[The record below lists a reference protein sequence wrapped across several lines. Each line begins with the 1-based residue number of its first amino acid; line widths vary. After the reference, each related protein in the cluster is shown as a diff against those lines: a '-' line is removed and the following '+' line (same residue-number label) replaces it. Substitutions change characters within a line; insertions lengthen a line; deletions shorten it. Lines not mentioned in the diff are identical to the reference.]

1 MFQIIRRR
9 LLLSYLLVLG
19 TTLAGFAV
27 AVRIL
32 FAYSLNHEL
41 TARLITLGQGASSS
55 LELEQ
60 EQLKFKNDFPMQTL
74 LEQNQ
79 SLEWF
84 DHQGHSIARQG
95 HYTLNLPFVG
105 KNALQIQVGSPRIQ
119 GITIP
124 VINNDNGQLIGYVR
138 ASQSLEEYDEALR
151 HLDWGMLGGIAIA
164 LGLSGIGG
172 ILLTRQAMQ
181 PIERSFT
188 QLKQFTA
195 DASHELRSPLMAIAS
210 NAQVALRYP
219 EGIRPGDAEKFTI
232 IVSTVNQLTR
242 LAEDLLL
249 LARTDSQPLGP
260 YTMVRL
266 DTVLADLVQL
276 YQSQAAA
283 KTITL
288 KYSTTTSLYTRGDET
303 QLRRLFTNLIDNAL
317 NYTPAGG
324 QVEIRSRLLDSQ
336 IQVTVEDTGIGIAPD
351 QIHQVFDRFWRSE
364 SSRNYQSGGS
374 GLGLAIAQAIVQHHH
389 GSISVS
395 SELGKGTC
403 FSVRLPACSINNY
416 KCRENVDS

>member
-1 MFQIIRRR
+1 VFQTIRRR
-9 LLLSYLLVLG
+9 LLVSYLLVLG
-19 TTLAGFAV
+19 TTLVGFAV

-32 FAYSLNHEL
+32 FAYSLKHEL

-84 DHQGHSIARQG
+84 DHQGHSIAQQG
-95 HYTLNLPFVG
+95 RYILNLPFVG
-105 KNALQIQVGSPRIQ
+105 KNAIQTQSGNPRIQ
-119 GITIP
+119 GITLP
-124 VINNDNGQLIGYVR
+124 VTNNDNGQLIGYVR

-164 LGLSGIGG
+164 LGLSGTGG

-181 PIERSFT
+181 PIERNFS

-219 EGIRPGDAEKFTI
+219 DGIRPGDAEKFTI
-232 IVSTVNQLTR
+232 IVSTVKQLTR
-242 LAEDLLL
+242 LTEDLLL
-249 LARTDSQPLGP
+249 LARTGSQPLGT
-260 YTMVRL
+260 YTIVRL
-266 DTVLADLVQL
+266 DAVLTELMQL

-288 KYSTTTSLYTRGDET
+288 KYTATTSLWTRGDET

-324 QVEIRSRLLDSQ
+324 QVEVHSRLLDSQ
-336 IQVTVEDTGIGIAPD
+336 IHVAVEDTGIGIAPE
-351 QIHQVFDRFWRSE
+351 QIHQVFDRFWRAE

-374 GLGLAIAQAIVQHHH
+374 GLGLAIAQAIAQQHQ

-395 SELGKGTC
+395 SELGKGAC
-403 FSVRLPACSINNY
+403 FSVRLPACSISNDKY
-416 KCRENVDS
+416 RENVDS

>member
-1 MFQIIRRR
+1 MFQTIRRR
-9 LLLSYLLVLG
+9 LLLSYLLVLAI
-19 TTLAGFAV
+19 TLVGFAV

-32 FAYSLNHEL
+32 FAYSLKHEL

-74 LEQNQ
+74 LEENQ

-84 DHQGHSIARQG
+84 DYQGHPIARQG
-95 HYTLNLPFVG
+95 RYILNLPFVG
-105 KNALQIQVGSPRIQ
+105 KNAVQTQSGNPRIQ

-164 LGLSGIGG
+164 LGLSGTGG
-172 ILLTRQAMQ
+172 VLLTRQAMQ

-219 EGIRPGDAEKFTI
+219 DGIRPGDAEKFTI
-232 IVSTVNQLTR
+232 IISTVKQLTR
-242 LAEDLLL
+242 LTEDMLL
-249 LARTDSQPLGP
+249 LARTGSQPLGL
-260 YTMVRL
+260 YTRVRL

-288 KYSTTTSLYTRGDET
+288 KYTATSPLWTRGDET
-303 QLRRLFTNLIDNAL
+303 QLRRLFMNLIDNAL
-317 NYTPAGG
+317 SYTPEGG
-324 QVEIRSRLLDSQ
+324 QVEVRSHLLDSQ
-336 IQVTVEDTGIGIAPD
+336 IQVAVEDTGIGIALE
-351 QIHQVFDRFWRSE
+351 QINQVFDRFWRAE

-374 GLGLAIAQAIVQHHH
+374 GLGLAIAQAIVQQHQ

-403 FSVRLPACSINNY
+403 FSVRLSACSISND
-416 KCRENVDS
+416 KRRENVDH

>member
-55 LELEQ
+55 LEQEQ

-84 DHQGHSIARQG
+84 DDQGHSLARQG
-95 HYTLNLPFVG
+95 HYTLNAPFLSR
-105 KNALQIQVGSPRIQ
+105 NAVQIQAGNPRIQ

-151 HLDWGMLGGIAIA
+151 HLDWGMLGGITIA

-172 ILLTRQAMQ
+172 VLLTRQAMQ

-232 IVSTVNQLTR
+232 IVSTVKQLTR
-242 LAEDLLL
+242 LTEDLLL
-249 LARTDSQPLGP
+249 LARTGSQPLGT
-260 YTMVRL
+260 YTIVRL
-266 DTVLADLVQL
+266 DTVLEDLVQL
-276 YQSQAAA
+276 YQSQAMAR
-283 KTITL
+283 TITL
-288 KYSTTTSLYTRGDET
+288 KYTATTPLYTSGDEA
-303 QLRRLFTNLIDNAL
+303 QLRRLFTNLIDNSL
-317 NYTPAGG
+317 NYTPEGG
-324 QVEIRSRLLDSQ
+324 QVEVHSRLLDSQ
-336 IQVTVEDTGIGIAPD
+336 IQVAVEDTGIGIAPE
-351 QIHQVFDRFWRSE
+351 QTHQVFDRFWRAE

-374 GLGLAIAQAIVQHHH
+374 GLGLSIAQAIVQQHQ
-389 GSISVS
+389 GSISVT

-403 FSVRLPACSINNY
+403 FSVRLPACSISND